1 MKTHDLQNLLA
12 ALEQRFGAVT
22 GDDAE
27 KNTLATYTDGFLD
40 CLRWIHG
47 QALRDPD
54 AVGYILRDVAADAR
68 SERSPS

>member
-22 GDDAE
+22 SDAAE
-27 KNTLATYTDGFLD
+27 QNTITTYTDGFLD

-47 QALRDPD
+47 RSLRDPD
-54 AVGYILRDVAADAR
+54 ALDYIMRDVTAGTR
-68 SERSPS
+68 NERSPS

>member
-22 GDDAE
+22 GDAAE
-27 KNTLATYTDGFLD
+27 QNTVATYTDGFLD

-47 QALRDPD
+47 QRLRDAN
-54 AVGYILRDVAADAR
+54 AVDYIVRDVFGA
-68 SERSPS
+68 ERSPS